1 MWIAEIYIYFSIFFI
16 LGHFTGKGA
25 AYFGEI
31 LFDAADAR
39 KPAAAETSW
48 RSVPSGN
55 KKEVFQSSKPDF
67 GYLSITKSS
76 DYWLIFIVASI
87 R

>member
-39 KPAAAETSW
+39 KPAAAETS
-48 RSVPSGN
+48 
-55 KKEVFQSSKPDF
+55 
-67 GYLSITKSS
+67 
-76 DYWLIFIVASI
+76 
-87 R
+87 